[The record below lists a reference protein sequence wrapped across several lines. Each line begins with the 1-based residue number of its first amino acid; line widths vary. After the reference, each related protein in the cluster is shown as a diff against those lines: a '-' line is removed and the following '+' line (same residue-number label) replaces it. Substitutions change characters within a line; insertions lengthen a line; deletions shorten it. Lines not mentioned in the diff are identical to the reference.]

1 MSLREDPSA
10 SFLAL
15 SSAPA
20 RISQVLQGLAGS
32 AAVSQARAHSRGPLP
47 VLLSGFD
54 LHGARPPL
62 CPFLSD
68 QSFDGEAR
76 SKNSR

>member
-1 MSLREDPSA
+1 MSA

-20 RISQVLQGLAGS
+20 YISQVLQGLAGS
-32 AAVSQARAHSRGPLP
+32 AAVLPAWQARAHSRGPLP